1 MVRASWIRQT
11 PPLCLHFETP
21 SHETFRCCSSL
32 PLPRRSF
39 NNGLSKCIAVWRKE
53 TRPLP
58 DHRPTTRADK
68 EICEQP
74 RVLELLDR
82 RGGDR
87 VLIYILYVRMYECR
101 GVVRWNEISLFTRQN
116 FFFLIHLW
124 RTLPRNGVETYG
136 KPNSRVENAGIFLL
150 SILKLIITRFYFL
163 VETRFDRLSS

>member
-87 VLIYILYVRMYECR
+87 VLLYILCVCR

-116 FFFLIHLW
+116 FFFFLIRLW
-124 RTLPRNGVETYG
+124 RTLSRDGVETYE